1 MRIDRVVRAD
11 VDVLCL
17 TCADDVAEF
26 PAAWEQLERA
36 VVSLRGR
43 RFYGAFTPGVEYRVC
58 VEPMAGDDADALGL
72 ERWTLPGGAFARTR
86 LRGEPPG
93 VYALIGSTFERLVAA
108 STPDPSR
115 PSIEH
120 YRRRD
125 EIDLLLPI
133 VVP

>member
-1 MRIDRVVRAD
+1 MRIDRVERRD
-11 VDVLCL
+11 VEVLTV

-26 PAAWEQLERA
+26 PAAWERLESA
-36 VVSLRGR
+36 IGSLRGR

-58 VEPMAGDDADALGL
+58 VERTAGDDAEALRL
-72 ERWTLPGGAFARTR
+72 EPWTLPGGTYARTR
-86 LRGEPPG
+86 LWGEPPE
-93 VYALIGSTFERLVAA
+93 VYGLIGPTYELLVAA

-125 EIDLLLPI
+125 EIDLLLP
-133 VVP
+133 VR